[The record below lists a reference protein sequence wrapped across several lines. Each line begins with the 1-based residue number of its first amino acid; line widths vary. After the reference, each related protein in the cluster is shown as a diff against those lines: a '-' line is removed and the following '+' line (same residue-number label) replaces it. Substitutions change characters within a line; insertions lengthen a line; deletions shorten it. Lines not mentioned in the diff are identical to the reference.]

1 MKLLLAE
8 DDIDFGNILSQYL
21 SMSGFEVTLARNG
34 REAWDIFHDAPPDIC
49 VLDIMMPEMDGFT
62 LAEKM
67 RAKEPGIPFIFLT
80 AKSLREDMIK
90 GLKLGADDYI
100 TKPFDPE
107 MLLLR
112 INNILRRIYTVVQ
125 DEYHISHSTLKYN
138 ALELITPSG
147 KEKLT
152 LREAQL
158 LRHLI
163 MNRNKTLTRE
173 QILTEIWGE
182 DDYFLGRSMDVFI
195 SRLRK
200 YLSPDRGISLRTLRG
215 MGFILEETRQESKP
229 VLPLRLRLVVP
240 RLADWNLSHVV
251 TTRCPPPRG
260 SENLSGSHDS
270 LSSASRMRN
279 SVRLTS

>member
-34 REAWDIFHDAPPDIC
+34 RESWDSIHDARPDIC
-49 VLDIMMPEMDGFT
+49 ILDIMMPEMDGFT
-62 LAEKM
+62 LAGKLREE
-67 RAKEPGIPFIFLT
+67 EPGIPFIFLT

-112 INNILRRIYTVVQ
+112 VNNILRRVYTVAEE
-125 DEYHISHSTLKYN
+125 EYHISHTTLKYN
-138 ALELITPSG
+138 ALELITPAG

-158 LRHLI
+158 LRHLM
-163 MNRNKTLTRE
+163 MNRNKGLTRE
-173 QILTEIWGE
+173 QILTE
-182 DDYFLGRSMDVFI
+182 
-195 SRLRK
+195 
-200 YLSPDRGISLRTLRG
+200 
-215 MGFILEETRQESKP
+215 
-229 VLPLRLRLVVP
+229 
-240 RLADWNLSHVV
+240 
-251 TTRCPPPRG
+251 
-260 SENLSGSHDS
+260 
-270 LSSASRMRN
+270 
-279 SVRLTS
+279 

>member
-34 REAWDIFHDAPPDIC
+34 LEAWDLFHAAAPDIC
-49 VLDIMMPEMDGFT
+49 VLDIMMPEMDGFN
-62 LAEKM
+62 LAGKLRTE
-67 RAKEPGIPFIFLT
+67 EPGIPFIFLT

-112 INNILRRIYTVVQ
+112 INNILRRVYSVAESEYTV
-125 DEYHISHSTLKYN
+125 SRSTLKYN

-158 LRHLI
+158 LRHLM
-163 MNRNKTLTRE
+163 MNKNKPLKRE

-200 YLSPDRGISLRTLRG
+200 YLSADQGLSLRTIRG
-215 MGFILEETRQESKP
+215 VGFVLE
-229 VLPLRLRLVVP
+229 
-240 RLADWNLSHVV
+240 V
-251 TTRCPPPRG
+251 TT
-260 SENLSGSHDS
+260 
-270 LSSASRMRN
+270 
-279 SVRLTS
+279 

>member
-34 REAWDIFHDAPPDIC
+34 REAWDRFHDSKPDIC

-62 LAEKM
+62 LAEKL
-67 RAKEPGIPFIFLT
+67 RAKDPGIPFIFLT
-80 AKSLREDMIK
+80 AKSLREDMIR

-112 INNILRRIYTVVQ
+112 INNILRRIYTVAE
-125 DEYHISHSTLKYN
+125 DEYRISDTTLRYN
-138 ALELITPSG
+138 ALELITPAG

-158 LRHLI
+158 MRHLM
-163 MNRNKTLTRE
+163 MNRNKALTRE

-200 YLSPDRGISLRTLRG
+200 YIAPDHGICLRTLRG
-215 MGFILEETRQESKP
+215 MGFILEELRQ
-229 VLPLRLRLVVP
+229 
-240 RLADWNLSHVV
+240 
-251 TTRCPPPRG
+251 
-260 SENLSGSHDS
+260 
-270 LSSASRMRN
+270 
-279 SVRLTS
+279 

>member
-34 REAWDIFHDAPPDIC
+34 REAWDMFHAAAPDIC

-62 LAEKM
+62 LAEKL
-67 RAKEPGIPFIFLT
+67 RTHNPGIPFIFLT

-112 INNILRRIYTVVQ
+112 INNILRRVYSVAE
-125 DEYHISHSTLKYN
+125 DEYTLSGTTLRYN
-138 ALELITPSG
+138 ALELITPGG

-158 LRHLI
+158 LRHLM
-163 MNRNKTLTRE
+163 MNRNKSLTRE

-200 YLSPDRGISLRTLRG
+200 YISSDSGLSLRTLRG
-215 MGFILEETRQESKP
+215 VGFVLQETRQ
-229 VLPLRLRLVVP
+229 
-240 RLADWNLSHVV
+240 
-251 TTRCPPPRG
+251 
-260 SENLSGSHDS
+260 
-270 LSSASRMRN
+270 
-279 SVRLTS
+279 

>member
-1 MKLLLAE
+1 
-8 DDIDFGNILSQYL
+8 
-21 SMSGFEVTLARNG
+21 
-34 REAWDIFHDAPPDIC
+34 
-49 VLDIMMPEMDGFT
+49 MMPEMDGFT

-67 RAKEPGIPFIFLT
+67 RAEDPGIPFIFLT

-90 GLKLGADDYI
+90 GLRLGADDYI

-107 MLLLR
+107 MLMLR
-112 INNILRRIYTVVQ
+112 INNILRRVYSAVE
-125 DEYHISHSTLKYN
+125 DEYAISKTTLKYN
-138 ALELITPSG
+138 SLELITPEG

-173 QILTEIWGE
+173 QILTEIWGQ

-200 YLSPDRGISLRTLRG
+200 YLAADNGISLRTLRG
-215 MGFILEETRQESKP
+215 MGFVLE
-229 VLPLRLRLVVP
+229 
-240 RLADWNLSHVV
+240 V
-251 TTRCPPPRG
+251 TP
-260 SENLSGSHDS
+260 
-270 LSSASRMRN
+270 SA
-279 SVRLTS
+279 